1 MDYRR
6 LVEEYRD
13 RIAQIEPAGVDEGA
27 FDAIIDVREP
37 VQRFEGSIPDSIPL
51 PRSELEREIERA
63 VPDRDAAV
71 LLYCVVGESSLFAA
85 HTLQAL
91 GYENV
96 ASLAGGIRRWRAEGH
111 PIVLDDA
118 LATHERIRYDRQLR
132 LDEIGE
138 RGQQRLLDSRAIVVG
153 AGGLGSPVSMYL
165 AAAGV
170 GTIGIVDFDRV
181 DLTNLHRQILH
192 DTSSVGSIKADSAA
206 QRLAAINPTIKIEAH
221 HTQLTADNAVALV
234 AGHDV
239 IVDASD
245 NFPTRLALND
255 AAIATGVP
263 LVHGS
268 ALRFEG
274 TVAVFDPPDGPCY
287 RCLFPILPDDAAT
300 CSDVGVLGALTG
312 VIGSTQAVEAIK
324 VVLGARALS
333 GRLLTYDAL
342 ESRWAEFRFDKDP
355 SCPACGSARPT
366 HLVGELD
373 QGPDAEA

>member
-6 LVEEYRD
+6 LIDDYRGSVREVD
-13 RIAQIEPAGVDEGA
+13 PAGVDAGG
-27 FDAIIDVREP
+27 FDVILDVREP

-51 PRSELEREIERA
+51 PRSELERGIERA
-63 VPDRDAAV
+63 VPDRDAAI
-71 LLYCVVGESSLFAA
+71 LLYCVVGESSIFAA

-91 GYENV
+91 GYANV
-96 ASLAGGIRRWRAEGH
+96 ASLAGGIRRWRAEGR

-132 LDEIGE
+132 LAEIGE
-138 RGQQRLLDSRAIVVG
+138 RGQQRLLDARAVVVG
-153 AGGLGSPVSMYL
+153 AGGLGSPVAMYL

-170 GTIGIVDFDRV
+170 GTVGIVDFDRV

-192 DTSSVGSIKADSAA
+192 DTAAVGSIKAESAA
-206 QRLAAINPTIKIEAH
+206 QRLKAINPTIKVEAH
-221 HTQLTADNAVALV
+221 HTQLTADNAVAV
-234 AGHDV
+234 VGDYDV

-255 AAIATGVP
+255 AAVATGIP

-274 TVAVFDPPDGPCY
+274 TVAVFDPPAGPCY
-287 RCLFPILPDDAAT
+287 RCLFPVLPEDAAT

-312 VIGSTQAVEAIK
+312 VIGSTQAVEAVK
-324 VVLGARALS
+324 VLLGARPLS

-342 ESRWAEFRFDKDP
+342 ESRWAEFRFAKDP
-355 SCPACGSARPT
+355 ACPACGRSA
-366 HLVGELD
+366 
-373 QGPDAEA
+373 